1 MQHRLHEN
9 ENCLTFFKQMLGNV
23 VQSVPMVSSGGVAEE
38 SRFLLV
44 GQHGTAS
51 SNTTSSHNLPWL
63 WAGWLGD
70 LHVGPGLAFL
80 GFALSTANHP
90 HWFASMISPTASPI

>member
-9 ENCLTFFKQMLGNV
+9 ENCLTFSGNCWETLCM
-23 VQSVPMVSSGGVAEE
+23 QSVPMVSSGSVAEE

-51 SNTTSSHNLPWL
+51 SNTTSSHVASGRL
-63 WAGWLGD
+63 AGRPPRGTRA
-70 LHVGPGLAFL
+70 GIP
-80 GFALSTANHP
+80 GFALSTATHP
-90 HWFASMISPTASPI
+90 HWVASMISPTASPI